1 MLAILL
7 SGILFFKGA
16 PSDTLAPAV
25 VSSVKGRIQA
35 DRLATP
41 SSRFVLKVAEG
52 NRLQNPHSLSARVPG
67 LQIPEYG
74 ASLTSTI
81 YIRGLGS
88 RMENPALGLYLDDI
102 PVLDKNAYDFDWYG
116 LQSGTLL
123 RGPQGT
129 LYGRNSMGG
138 VLVLRSPSASE
149 TAGWQ
154 GLAEAGLPGSL
165 QMGLSGKVGENHSL
179 SGSVRLRSGFFTNE
193 YTGKKVNPYAGGVLR
208 WRWENPLS
216 ADVRLSNALHVNYSA
231 EGGFA
236 YGRYLDGETHPVNYN
251 DEGSYRRFSLL
262 DGFKV
267 RWETEHFQISSVS
280 SLQLLADRM
289 RMDQD
294 YTPESIFTLE
304 QKQRSAALTQE
315 FILTPTRTFKHWKP
329 QTGFFAFGK
338 LNRMKAPVVFKED
351 GIRSLI
357 LDNANKNIPAEFGY
371 LDITEKTFPVQSNFW
386 LGSWNAALYHESVWE
401 LGRWVLTAGL
411 RLDYEGGTMDYNSQA
426 LIHYRFAPI
435 MKADKPFETSYT
447 GFLQQHH
454 FQVLPKLS
462 ALYEALSREDSY
474 LRIYGTVSKGFRAGG
489 FNTQI
494 FSDILQGLMMT
505 GIMADLGV
513 YFDIPRESVT
523 AEHTQYKPE
532 VAWNYET
539 GMRFRLGNTFS
550 GEVNAYY
557 IDCRNQQLTVFPPGK
572 TTGRM
577 MTNAG
582 RSRSLGVE
590 TELDFHKD
598 WFHSHLSYSF
608 CDARFR
614 EYLDGLSDYAGN
626 RIPYVPQ
633 HSYYWEADAR
643 FTLWG
648 KPWLASTELR
658 GSGPIWWNEANSLS
672 SPATLS
678 LGATLGV
685 TLGRFNLYLRGE
697 NLAGRQYPVFY
708 FKSIGHEFFA
718 LSRPRQLTLGLTFKI
733 K

>member
-1 MLAILL
+1 M
-7 SGILFFKGA
+7 
-16 PSDTLAPAV
+16 
-25 VSSVKGRIQA
+25 
-35 DRLATP
+35 
-41 SSRFVLKVAEG
+41 
-52 NRLQNPHSLSARVPG
+52 
-67 LQIPEYG
+67 
-74 ASLTSTI
+74 
-81 YIRGLGS
+81 
-88 RMENPALGLYLDDI
+88 
-102 PVLDKNAYDFDWYG
+102 
-116 LQSGTLL
+116 
-123 RGPQGT
+123 
-129 LYGRNSMGG
+129 
-138 VLVLRSPSASE
+138 
-149 TAGWQ
+149 
-154 GLAEAGLPGSL
+154 
-165 QMGLSGKVGENHSL
+165 
-179 SGSVRLRSGFFTNE
+179 
-193 YTGKKVNPYAGGVLR
+193 
-208 WRWENPLS
+208 
-216 ADVRLSNALHVNYSA
+216 NYSA

-411 RLDYEGGTMDYNSQA
+411 RLDYEGGTMDYDSQA

-435 MKADKPFETSYT
+435 MKADKPFETSYM

-462 ALYEALSREDSY
+462 SLYEALSREDSY

-608 CDARFR
+608 CDAWAVQQATGLTPYTFYFPSIAFR
-614 EYLDGLSDYAGN
+614 TVLLAPVVFASKGWRQEARRIFSEPVARRALAVVTVGSPGAYLLVLIALTFAPLAYVAPTREVGMMVGVVAGALLLRERLSALRLSGIAAMVLGVVLIGLS
-626 RIPYVPQ
+626 R
-633 HSYYWEADAR
+633 
-643 FTLWG
+643 
-648 KPWLASTELR
+648 
-658 GSGPIWWNEANSLS
+658 
-672 SPATLS
+672 
-678 LGATLGV
+678 
-685 TLGRFNLYLRGE
+685 
-697 NLAGRQYPVFY
+697 
-708 FKSIGHEFFA
+708 
-718 LSRPRQLTLGLTFKI
+718 
-733 K
+733 